1 MNQQQVTIEEV
12 STLYNIDNTY
22 HSDLMAPNYT
32 VKAFGT
38 GEADNRI
45 TLTPGVGA
53 SSSFTFCH
61 SDPDRVIAIAN
72 MLLSFAQM
80 AKNESKKVLTRAL
93 THDTIRI

>member
-22 HSDLMAPNYT
+22 HSDLMAANYT

-38 GEADNRI
+38 VEADNRI
-45 TLTPGVGA
+45 TLTPGVGT

-80 AKNESKKVLTRAL
+80 AKNESKKSI
-93 THDTIRI
+93 DTSINA

>member
-1 MNQQQVTIEEV
+1 MNQQQVTIEEL
-12 STLYNIDNTY
+12 STLYKLDNLY
-22 HSDLMAPNYT
+22 HSDLLAANYE

-38 GEADNRI
+38 VEADNRI
-45 TLTPGVGA
+45 TITPGVGA

-80 AKNESKKVLTRAL
+80 AKNESKKSI
-93 THDTIRI
+93 DTSINA

>member
-22 HSDLMAPNYT
+22 HSDLMASNYV

-38 GEADNRI
+38 VEADNRI
-45 TLTPGVGA
+45 TLTPGVGM

-80 AKNESKKVLTRAL
+80 AKNESKKSI
-93 THDTIRI
+93 DTSINK